1 MKQYFSIKIII
12 LTFFSLAFNVNAG
25 IIEFETFEIRNSNS
39 NPIKTE
45 PWDTNMSIVENYEGD
60 GFSATTPDG
69 GQKVGYGTNTFDY
82 MQINLFET
90 VNFDKI
96 SGKNGV
102 VPYLNM
108 WVTDGTNYAI
118 ISSENDYRGDDFQ
131 TRQEWKI
138 YEYNTSSFDWLFPSG
153 TGTRDSSAYLYR
165 GASKVTLSDFADT
178 ITLYEGPGIGATGVG
193 TGAPQG
199 GFGFNVLFGDT
210 QSNYTGSYALE
221 NLVIN
226 YNQEAYAAGNTTEV
240 PEPSTI
246 AIFALGLIGLASRQ
260 FKKYN

>member
-1 MKQYFSIKIII
+1 MKQYLFIKKIVIFT
-12 LTFFSLAFNVNAG
+12 LFSLSFSVNAG
-25 IIEFETFEIRNSNS
+25 IIEFEAFEIRNSNS
-39 NPIKTE
+39 TTTA
-45 PWDTNMSIVENYEGD
+45 PWDGNMSIVENVAGD
-60 GFSATTPDG
+60 GFSAATPDG
-69 GQKVGYGTNTFDY
+69 GQKVGYGTNAFDN

-108 WVTDGTNYAI
+108 WVTDGTNYAV

-138 YEYNTSSFDWLFPSG
+138 FEYTPGGFDWLFDSG
-153 TGTRDSSAYLYR
+153 LGSRTASQYLQLNNV
-165 GASKVTLSDFADT
+165 SVTLADFADG
-178 ITLYEGPGIGATGVG
+178 ITLYGGPGIGATGVG

-199 GFGFNVLFGDT
+199 GYGFNVIFGDT

-221 NLVIN
+221 KLVVN
-226 YNQEAYAAGNTTEV
+226 YDQKTYVAGNTTDV

-246 AIFALGLIGLASRQ
+246 AIFALGMIGFASRQ
-260 FKKYN
+260 FKKHN